1 MGHTTSSC
9 GKNGK
14 TQLAFTLKGVLGT
27 AGNVKT
33 RPQGGDM
40 SPGMGMSPGRNGDIP
55 IPGNIPIPA
64 YLGLPDPDPFQG
76 TNFLKDYRTKQLW
89 EWD

>member
-1 MGHTTSSC
+1 
-9 GKNGK
+9 
-14 TQLAFTLKGVLGT
+14 
-27 AGNVKT
+27 
-33 RPQGGDM
+33 M

-76 TNFLKDYRTKQLW
+76 TDFLKDYRTKQLW